1 MNMIEIISSNLLSP
15 AVLFFVLGL
24 LAALVKS
31 DLKFPKG
38 LSEALSIYLLA
49 AIGLKGG
56 IELSRHAGEQLWQPI
71 LGALFL
77 GSFIP
82 VITIGI
88 CRFIKLDL
96 KNSVALGATYG
107 SVSIVTFA
115 AAISF
120 LDMVKIE
127 FESFM
132 TAIVVLLESPAI
144 IVSLILL
151 HWLKRDQVKLPIR
164 SSNSLGIVPSSMNLK
179 EFIHPHILKES
190 LFGKSILLLTGSLA
204 IGYIVGDKGIP
215 VVKPL
220 FIDLYQSVLIVF
232 LLGMGL
238 VAGERLVEV
247 KKYGLKLIGLAILF
261 PVIFGLTGLV
271 VGKLVGLSLGGVLL
285 MGVLAGSSSYI
296 AAPAAIK
303 SAIPS
308 ANPSIY
314 LGLSLGITFPFNLT
328 VGLPFYYEVAKFIY

>member
-1 MNMIEIISSNLLSP
+1 MNSIITTNLLSP

-24 LAALVKS
+24 IAAMVKS

-56 IELSRHAGEQLWQPI
+56 IELSKHAGADLIHPI
-71 LGALFL
+71 IGALFL
-77 GSFIP
+77 GTFIP
-82 VITIGI
+82 IITIVV
-88 CRFIKLDL
+88 CRLIIKLDI

-120 LDMVKIE
+120 LEMSNIQ

-151 HWLKRDQVKLPIR
+151 HWLRKDKTSNEPIR
-164 SSNSLGIVPSSMNLK
+164 SSRALGIVPASMNFGRL
-179 EFIHPHILKES
+179 INPHIVKES
-190 LFGKSILLLTGSLA
+190 LFGKSILLLIGSLA
-204 IGYIVGDKGIP
+204 IGYVVGDNGLSVI
-215 VVKPL
+215 KPL
-220 FIDLYQSVLIVF
+220 FIDLYQSILIVF

-238 VAGERLVEV
+238 MAGERLSEV
-247 KKYGLKLIGLAILF
+247 KRYGWKLIGLAILF
-261 PVIFGLTGLV
+261 PLVFGITGLL
-271 VGKLVGLSLGGVLL
+271 VGKMAGLSLGGILL
-285 MGVLAGSSSYI
+285 MGVLAASSSYI

-303 SAIPS
+303 SAIPN

-328 VGLPFYYEVAKFIY
+328 IGLPFYFEIAKMIY

>member
-1 MNMIEIISSNLLSP
+1 MADIISNNLLSP
-15 AVLFFVLGL
+15 AILFFVLGL
-24 LAALVKS
+24 IAATVKS

-38 LSEALSIYLLA
+38 LSETLSIYLLA

-56 IELSRHAGEQLWQPI
+56 IELSHYSGNELLHPI

-77 GSFIP
+77 GTFIP
-82 VITIGI
+82 VMAIFV

-115 AAISF
+115 ATISF
-120 LDMVKIE
+120 LEIAKIE

-132 TAIVVLLESPAI
+132 TAMVVLLESPAI
-144 IVSLILL
+144 IISLIMF
-151 HWLKRDQVKLPIR
+151 HWLQSEKNSNRP
-164 SSNSLGIVPSSMNLK
+164 SSVIGIVPASINFRGL
-179 EFIHPHILKES
+179 INPNILKES
-190 LFGKSILLLTGSLA
+190 LFGKSILLLTGSLS
-204 IGYIVGDKGIP
+204 IGLIVGENGLP
-215 VVKPL
+215 VIKPL

-238 VAGERLVEV
+238 MAGERLSEV
-247 KKYGLKLIGLAILF
+247 RKYGWKLIGLAIIFPLF
-261 PVIFGLTGLV
+261 FGMVGLLT
-271 VGKLVGLSLGGVLL
+271 GKLVGLSLGGTLL
-285 MGVLAGSSSYI
+285 MGVLAASSSYI

-328 VGLPFYYEVAKFIY
+328 IGLPLYFEIAKIIY

>member
-1 MNMIEIISSNLLSP
+1 MAEIISNNLLSP
-15 AVLFFVLGL
+15 AILFFVLGL
-24 LAALVKS
+24 LAATVKS

-38 LSEALSIYLLA
+38 LSESLSIYLLV

-56 IELSRHAGEQLWQPI
+56 IELSHHAGHDLLKPI
-71 LGALFL
+71 IGALFL
-77 GSFIP
+77 GTFIP
-82 VITIGI
+82 VMTII
-88 CRFIKLDL
+88 VCRLVKLDV

-120 LDMVKIE
+120 LGMANIE
-127 FESFM
+127 YESFM

-144 IVSLILL
+144 IVSLILF
-151 HWLKRDQVKLPIR
+151 HWLQLEKVPA
-164 SSNSLGIVPSSMNLK
+164 NTLGIVPASMNFHGL
-179 EFIHPHILKES
+179 INMHIIKES

-204 IGYIVGDKGIP
+204 IGYFVGHNGIP
-215 VVKPL
+215 IIKPL
-220 FIDLYQSVLIVF
+220 FIDLYQSILVIF

-238 VAGERLVEV
+238 TAGERLSEV
-247 KKYGLKLIGLAILF
+247 RKYGWKLIGLAIIF
-261 PVIFGLTGLV
+261 PVFFGIVGLLI
-271 VGKLVGLSLGGVLL
+271 GKLADLSLGGLFL
-285 MGVLAGSSSYI
+285 MGILAASSSYI

-303 SAIPS
+303 SAVPG

-328 VGLPFYYEVAKFIY
+328 IGLPLYFEMAKIIF